1 MAAKASLL
9 LAASSA
15 LILAAPQAWA
25 QAQPPQSQP
34 QPPMQPQVSDH
45 AVKEVVITAH
55 RLDAARDAIQPDTG
69 ASTYSMP
76 DTVIQQLP
84 GGQNASFNQVVLQMP
99 GVAQDSD
106 GQLHVRGE
114 HGDLQYRFNGVI
126 LPEGLSGFGQVLSPR
141 VAQSIELMTGAL
153 PAEYGLRT
161 AGVIDIRTKT
171 GMANSGEIGIYG
183 GSHGEWEPSFEYG
196 GSNDKDS
203 YFVSGSYMQNQLGIE
218 SVDGSSTPHHDRT
231 EQVQAFG
238 YWDHILNDQSRV
250 SVFAGAADQKFQI
263 PDPVGL
269 QPSSGFQLNGRTAF
283 PSQDLNENQHETN
296 DFAAVSYL
304 FTNEDFTGQVSL
316 LGRYTSLDYFPDA
329 TGELLYNGFAQR
341 ASKADASV
349 GFQAEGVYH
358 LGDHHTLRGGF
369 VFENDHSTSATTSEA
384 FETFIPGPGLEPA
397 PVVQPGGDNLPLS
410 IVDNGAAT
418 AQTYS
423 LYAQDEW
430 KLRDDLVLNYGLR
443 FDQYDSFRNEN
454 QLSPRVS
461 VVWTPID
468 GLTVHAGYARYF
480 TPPPFELVASQTLA
494 KFANTVAAPQ
504 ITTDTSPY
512 AERDDYFDVG
522 VQDKVNRHLTLGV
535 DTYAKNAKN
544 MLDEGQF
551 GAPIILTP
559 FNYRVGQIRGAEFT
573 SSYTRGNFSSYFNL
587 AYTNARGKDIVSS
600 QFNFVPDELTYI
612 ANNFIYLDHNQFWSS
627 SFGAAYKWRETRFSL
642 DGLYGSGLRAS
653 TATVPNGRALAPYT
667 VVNLSVIQHFTLPGA
682 GAFDARFDVV
692 NLFDKLYE
700 IRNGTGVGVGA
711 PQWGARRGLFVG
723 LTKLF

>member
-1 MAAKASLL
+1 VQPPPPLQ
-9 LAASSA
+9 
-15 LILAAPQAWA
+15 PQA
-25 QAQPPQSQP
+25 SG
-34 QPPMQPQVSDH
+34 S
-45 AVKEVVITAH
+45 AVKEVVITAR

-69 ASTYSMP
+69 ASTYTIP

-84 GGQNASFNQVVLQMP
+84 GGQNASFNEVVLQMP
-99 GVAQDSD
+99 GVAQDSF

-141 VAQSIELMTGAL
+141 VAQSIELITGAL

-161 AGVIDIRTKT
+161 AGIIDIRTKT
-171 GMANSGEIGIYG
+171 GMSNSGEVGFYG

-203 YFVSGSYMQNQLGIE
+203 YFFSGSYMQNQLGIE
-218 SVDGSSTPHHDRT
+218 SVDGSSTPRHDRT

-238 YWDHILNDQSRV
+238 YWDHILNDSSRV

-269 QPSSGFQLNGRTAF
+269 QPSAGFQLNGQTTF
-283 PSQDLNENQHETN
+283 PSQDLNQNQHETN

-304 FTNEDFTGQVSL
+304 FTSEDFTGQVSL
-316 LGRYTSLDYFPDA
+316 LGRYTSLDYYPDIP
-329 TGELLYNGFAQR
+329 GELLYNGLAQR
-341 ASKADASV
+341 ASKADASI
-349 GFQAEGVYH
+349 GLQAEGVYH
-358 LGDHHTLRGGF
+358 LGTAHTLRGGF
-369 VFENDHSTSATTSEA
+369 IFENDHSTSATTSQT
-384 FETFIPGPGLEPA
+384 FETFTPGPNEA
-397 PVVQPGGDNLPLS
+397 PQPLLGPGGDNVLAT
-410 IVDNGAAT
+410 IVDNGSAT
-418 AQTYS
+418 ARTYS

-430 KLRDDLVLNYGLR
+430 KLLDDLVLNYGLR
-443 FDQYDSFRNEN
+443 FDQFDSFRSEN
-454 QLSPRVS
+454 QLSPRINA
-461 VVWTPID
+461 VWTPVK
-468 GLTVHAGYARYF
+468 GLTVHGGYARYF
-480 TPPPFELVASQTLA
+480 TPPPFELVANATIA
-494 KFANTVAAPQ
+494 KFANTVAAPE
-504 ITTDTSPY
+504 TTQDTTPFS
-512 AERDDYFDVG
+512 ERDDYFDVG
-522 VQDKVNRHLTLGV
+522 AQQKVNRYLTVGL
-535 DTYAKNAKN
+535 DAYLKNAKN

-559 FNYRVGQIRGAEFT
+559 FNYRDGRIRGVEFT
-573 SSYTRGNFSSYFNL
+573 SSYVKGAFSSYFNL
-587 AYTNARGKDIVSS
+587 AYNNARGRDIVSS
-600 QFNFVPDELTYI
+600 QFNFAPDELAYI
-612 ANNFIYLDHNQFWSS
+612 QRNFIFLDHNQFWSS
-627 SFGAAYKWRETRFSL
+627 SFGAAYKWNDTRFSV

-653 TATVPNGRALAPYT
+653 TPTVPNGRALAPYT